1 MKPQGLN
8 YFFLQSLLLTTSV
21 VFTIK
26 PVHVV
31 ALPIIV
37 AQIPASKQ
45 QLLSKNT
52 PIREIQ
58 SLNQIEHPLSD
69 AQKLVQSTTPTGQTE
84 VIPVTGV
91 KVNST
96 DKGLEVI
103 LETGVKSDR
112 LQVTPKTEANSYIA
126 DIPNAQLRL
135 ANGES
140 FRQSKPAAGIA
151 EITVSNVDAN
161 NIRLT
166 VTAET
171 GVPTVELFDSDEGL
185 VFGVTSTATT
195 GQQPATSPQQ
205 TKPQDNPAIELQVT
219 APPDTYRVP
228 DNSTGTRTNTPNRDV
243 PQTINVIPR
252 QVIED
257 QGANRLADALRNAGV
272 IPDVS
277 GQSDNVTIRG
287 FDFYGQNGLK
297 NGLADQTI
305 GTAYGSDVA
314 NIERIEVLKGPASV
328 LYGSQ
333 QPGGI
338 FNIITKQPLSEPYYS
353 IGGKVGSRSL
363 YESSLDLSGPLTN
376 DKKLLYRLNTDYENS
391 RGFVDN
397 TYTERI
403 FVAPVISWQLGTNT
417 KFTIEGEYLST
428 RRPNLFGS
436 SLPIKGTLLP
446 NPNGKIPPNTYLGDP
461 TVDKTIQTE
470 GRIGYNLEHKFSEN
484 WSLYNS
490 FRYAFNQIFGT
501 AVNPGSS
508 LRADNRT
515 INRSF
520 FVYQPYT
527 AGTYAQDTHVVG
539 KFKTFGIEH
548 QLLVGVDGYHFINAP
563 SEYKLYSFPS
573 IDVYNPIYGY
583 TPGSLIATGS
593 SKTILNQ
600 LGVYIQDQLVL
611 ADNLKLV
618 IGGRE
623 DYEQTKSLSFS
634 QTGQTTA
641 SDNSQFAF
649 SPRVGIVYQPIQ
661 PISLYAS
668 YSRSFQPSYSRD
680 FYNRPFEPTR
690 ATQYEVGVKT
700 DLLDNKLSATL
711 ALYQLTQTNI
721 GTADLDHPGF
731 SVQIGE
737 ARSRGVEFFVT
748 GELAPGWNII
758 GSYNYTD
765 AQITRDNNGQA
776 GKLLPNAPFNSAS
789 IWTNY
794 IFPNGD
800 LKGFGGGLGVFFVG
814 DRFRDTTNTSIEPS
828 FVRTDAALYYRRNNW
843 QAALNFKNLFDVLY
857 YESGTYRGE
866 PFGAELSLKWQF

>member
-58 SLNQIEHPLSD
+58 SLNQIEHPLTD

-195 GQQPATSPQQ
+195 GQQPTTSPQQ

-228 DNSTGTRTNTPNRDV
+228 DNSTGARTNTPNRDV

-257 QGANRLADALRNAGV
+257 QGANRIADALRNAGV
-272 IPDVS
+272 KPDFS
-277 GQSDNVTIRG
+277 GENDYFTIRG
-287 FDFYGQNGLK
+287 FDFYGQNALK
-297 NGLADQTI
+297 NGLFDRVV
-305 GTAYGSDVA
+305 GTAAGSSVA
-314 NIERIEVLKGPASV
+314 NIERIELLKGPASV

-363 YESSLDLSGPLTN
+363 YESSIDLSGPLTT
-376 DKKLLYRLNTDYENS
+376 DKKLLYRFNAEYENS
-391 RGFVDN
+391 AGFVDN
-397 TYTERI
+397 TYAERI
-403 FVAPVISWQLGTNT
+403 FVAPVISWQLGRNT
-417 KFTIEGEYLST
+417 KFTIEGEYLNT

-436 SLPIKGTLLP
+436 SLPAKGTLLP

-461 TVDKTIQTE
+461 TIDETTKTE
-470 GRIGYNLEHKFSEN
+470 GRIGYNFEHNFSEN

-490 FRYAFNQIFGT
+490 FRYAFNQIFSK
-501 AVNPGSS
+501 AVNPRS
-508 LRADNRT
+508 LQADNRT
-515 INRSF
+515 FSRVF
-520 FVYQPYT
+520 YDYQPYT
-527 AGTYAQDTHVVG
+527 GGTYSQDTHVVG
-539 KFKTFGIEH
+539 KFKTFGMEH
-548 QLLVGVDGYHFINAP
+548 QLLFGVDAYHFINAP
-563 SEYKLYSFPS
+563 SVFSVYNFPS
-573 IDVYNPIYGY
+573 IDVYNPVYGR
-583 TPGSLIATGS
+583 TVGSLVSINST
-593 SKTILNQ
+593 KTIINQ
-600 LGVYIQDQLVL
+600 LGFYIQDQLTL

-618 IGGRE
+618 LGGRE
-623 DYEQTKSLSFS
+623 DYAQTRFLRFS
-634 QTGQTTA
+634 PTTSA

-668 YSRSFQPSYSRD
+668 YSRSFEPSYGSD
-680 FYNRPFEPTR
+680 FNRKPFEPTR
-690 ATQYEVGVKT
+690 GTQYEVGVKT
-700 DLLDNKLSATL
+700 DLFNDKLSATL
-711 ALYQLTQTNI
+711 ALYQLTQTNL
-721 GTADLDHPGF
+721 GAADPDHPGF

-765 AQITRDNNGQA
+765 PRITRTNYYGQV
-776 GKLLPNAPFNSAS
+776 GNLLPNAPFNSAS

-814 DRFRDTTNTSIEPS
+814 DRFGDFANTYKSPS